1 LIKIKSF
8 LISQHKLNLHKR
20 QIVSVSQFN
29 RQYSCCLLE
38 INLVWIYKQVKM
50 TFMTIIFQYSLQTCQ
65 YWIILTLLHY
75 PQMALQAQIDYQALL
90 QFPLFLILIIAQ
102 FLQTINPTKIKILN
116 NYWCELV
123 WTMKMSRNKLI
134 SHIF

>member
-1 LIKIKSF
+1 MIKIKSF

-102 FLQTINPTKIKILN
+102 FLQTINPIKIKILN

-123 WTMKMSRNKLI
+123 WTMKISRNKLI

>member
-1 LIKIKSF
+1 MIKIKSF